1 MNKPIVRIIIGSKSD
16 IEICKPIQEHL
27 KELGIES
34 DFYISSAHRNP
45 VLTQSLV
52 NKAESEG
59 IKLFIACAG
68 MAAHL
73 PGVIASHTILPVIGV
88 PLKGNTLSGEDA
100 LFSIV
105 QMPPGVPVATVAING
120 IKNAA
125 ILAAQILALSDKKI
139 QSKLYKLKKQMA
151 ET

>member
-1 MNKPIVRIIIGSKSD
+1 MSKPLVRIIIGSKSD
-16 IEICKPIQEHL
+16 LETCQPIQEHL
-27 KELGIES
+27 KDLGIAS

-45 VLTQSLV
+45 EKTLNLV
-52 NKAESEG
+52 KSAEKEG
-59 IKLFIACAG
+59 VMVFIACAG

-73 PGVIASHTILPVIGV
+73 PGVIATHTVLPVIGV
-88 PLKGNTLSGEDA
+88 PLKGSSLSGEDA

-125 ILAAQILALSDKKI
+125 ILAAQIIALSSPAVRKK
-139 QSKLYKLKKQMA
+139 LTALKKNMA
-151 ET
+151 KG